1 MITISRTTHQKS
13 GMLKA
18 FLNKG
23 AEEQLKV
30 FFEKIKADTSLQQ
43 KLKVATDAEAIVE
56 IAIEAGFTISA
67 ADINFVVDCDG
78 FYII

>member
-30 FFEKIKADTSLQQ
+30 FFEKIKADTSLQE
-43 KLKVATDAEAIVE
+43 KLKVATDAEAILE

-67 ADINFVVDCDG
+67 ADIHFVVDCDG